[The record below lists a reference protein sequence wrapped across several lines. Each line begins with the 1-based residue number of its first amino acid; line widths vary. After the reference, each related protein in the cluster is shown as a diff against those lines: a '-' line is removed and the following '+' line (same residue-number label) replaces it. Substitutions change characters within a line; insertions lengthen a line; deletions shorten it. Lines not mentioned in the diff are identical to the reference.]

1 MPLFEFCSVVIVS
14 YVTALSSFKSCS
26 EPVDAS
32 GLWYLEALICTLVK
46 SVMKYFHLFCWWF
59 FFVVAAVVVIA
70 IPLISDSDKEHIVSY
85 SCFPFYTPYLVL
97 RTYCVLFQVSVSEV
111 CVETVPYRLWDITVM
126 ASQFFFLLIL
136 TVSLLFYCSWAELV
150 SYPFCRFNYFEYVC
164 IALKLCLIYSLLSF
178 IPDSPGKKK
187 SIF

>member
-1 MPLFEFCSVVIVS
+1 MFPTWQLCLVS
-14 YVTALSSFKSCS
+14 NPVLSQLMLQAFDISKHWF
-26 EPVDAS
+26 AH
-32 GLWYLEALICTLVK
+32 LWNLSWSIFTCFVGG
-46 SVMKYFHLFCWWF
+46 F

-111 CVETVPYRLWDITVM
+111 CIETVPYRLWDITVM

>member
-1 MPLFEFCSVVIVS
+1 
-14 YVTALSSFKSCS
+14 
-26 EPVDAS
+26 
-32 GLWYLEALICTLVK
+32 
-46 SVMKYFHLFCWWF
+46 MKYFHLFCWWF

-126 ASQFFFLLIL
+126 ASQFFFSPNFNSVFAVLLQ
-136 TVSLLFYCSWAELV
+136 
-150 SYPFCRFNYFEYVC
+150 
-164 IALKLCLIYSLLSF
+164 LSGVGI
-178 IPDSPGKKK
+178 IPVL
-187 SIF
+187 